1 MKPILAD
8 EFSSHHSAQSC
19 DKVRFNDTIYEG
31 WHIAKPYSR
40 RYGFGI
46 RLRHALLVL
55 RGKAIAVQYFQD
67 LTQDEKIEQML
78 KSWQTST
85 TKKS

>member
-19 DKVRFNDTIYEG
+19 DKVRYEDTVYEE
-31 WHIAKPYSR
+31 WHIAKPYSQR
-40 RYGFGI
+40 NRFAV
-46 RLRHALLVL
+46 RLKHALLVL

-67 LTQDEKIEQML
+67 LSQDEKIEQLL
-78 KSWQTST
+78 KTHQSSS
-85 TKKS
+85 KA